1 MANIE
6 TVKSKILAGDNFERW
21 LNVVRFKGRRI
32 VFTNG
37 CFDIIH
43 KGHIYYLAEASKLAE
58 HLVIGLNTDASV
70 KRIKGAERPLTDQ
83 DSRALVLAGLGFV
96 SAVVLFDED
105 TPIELIKKI
114 KPDFLVKGG
123 DYLPVEIV
131 GYDFVTS
138 YGGKVLSLDLIEG
151 YSTSDIIRKI
161 KAGH

>member
-6 TVKSKILAGDNFERW
+6 TLKSKILAGVVFERW
-21 LNVVRFKGRRI
+21 LHIDRFKSRKI

-43 KGHIYYLAEASKLAE
+43 KGHIYYLAEASKFGD

-70 KRIKGAERPLTDQ
+70 KRIKGPGRPLVDQ
-83 DSRALVLAGLGFV
+83 DSRALALSALSFV

-105 TPIELIKKI
+105 TPLELIKTVR
-114 KPDFLVKGG
+114 PDFLVKGG
-123 DYLPVEIV
+123 DYRPEDIV

-138 YGGKVLSLDLIEG
+138 YGGKVLALDLIEG
-151 YSTSDIIRKI
+151 YSTTEIIRKI
-161 KAGH
+161 NSGS